1 MALQLILY
9 STSACHLCELAKDLV
24 GPCLNAGV
32 QLRELDISDD
42 DELFSRYGV
51 KIPVLRREDT
61 GAELNWP
68 FTAPEIERLLAD

>member
-9 STSACHLCELAKDLV
+9 STSACHLCELAKDLLAPWS
-24 GPCLNAGV
+24 GAGV
-32 QLRELDISDD
+32 RLREVDISDD

-68 FTAPEIERLLAD
+68 FTALEVERLVAG